1 MAAEILVKNLSKY
14 YNKKAAIHELN
25 FHIKEGEVVGF
36 LGPNGAGKSTTLRI
50 LAGLLPATSGCVY
63 INQHSLTT
71 HSSVLKEILGYMPEN
86 NPLPDDLRVEEYL
99 RFRAHL
105 KEVKNITQ
113 TVNEVMERCDLQ
125 RTAAKKMIK
134 TLSKGFRQRVG
145 IADAL
150 LGKPQLI
157 ILDEPT
163 IGLDPQQIIG
173 IRHLIDQIKEEATVI
188 FSSHILPEIEAAC
201 NHLLI
206 LHQGELVADGTSD
219 QLRKQCFN
227 TIRYHLVLQG
237 EKLDFCQRLQ
247 QTQFPF
253 HCLKQLSKGSITEFL
268 LETPSSDE
276 NVEAD
281 FNIWLFQQG
290 YRVCQFTKQIPS
302 LEALFLKLTQFSWK
316 AKDSLL

>member
-1 MAAEILVKNLSKY
+1 M
-14 YNKKAAIHELN
+14 
-25 FHIKEGEVVGF
+25 
-36 LGPNGAGKSTTLRI
+36 
-50 LAGLLPATSGCVY
+50 
-63 INQHSLTT
+63 
-71 HSSVLKEILGYMPEN
+71 
-86 NPLPDDLRVEEYL
+86 
-99 RFRAHL
+99 
-105 KEVKNITQ
+105 
-113 TVNEVMERCDLQ
+113 
-125 RTAAKKMIK
+125 
-134 TLSKGFRQRVG
+134 
-145 IADAL
+145 
-150 LGKPQLI
+150 
-157 ILDEPT
+157 
-163 IGLDPQQIIG
+163 
-173 IRHLIDQIKEEATVI
+173 
-188 FSSHILPEIEAAC
+188 PEIEAAC